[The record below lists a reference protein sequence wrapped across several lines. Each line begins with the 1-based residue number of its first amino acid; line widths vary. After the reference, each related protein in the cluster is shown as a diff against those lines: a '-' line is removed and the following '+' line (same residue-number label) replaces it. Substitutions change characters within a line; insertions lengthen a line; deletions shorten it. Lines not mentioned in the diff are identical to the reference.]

1 MATKCGSGG
10 GGAVDGDGRLMI
22 NDDDYSA
29 FAEMSMASDS
39 TALCIINS

>member
-1 MATKCGSGG
+1 MATKCGGG
-10 GGAVDGDGRLMI
+10 VGDAVYDDGRLMI

-39 TALCIINS
+39 TVLCVINS